1 MMAHLCRLYPLKSG
15 CGTLAN
21 SKFMKWTENGK
32 ATDEWVNVI
41 GGRALVPT
49 NDYVGRSMKYFGDL
63 DPKVSAIVDK
73 CVAPGDVCL
82 DIGANLGL
90 VSLRMSERVGPSG
103 LVHAFEPQPR
113 MQSYIQRTINENKIK
128 NIRLHRIAL
137 GEENG
142 TLPLSIP
149 KENAGA
155 ASFIEDHASG
165 AEKIQVPVH
174 SLTDFMEELGVGSVS
189 LIKID
194 VEGFEPLVIK
204 GGLDFLR
211 EAKPNVIVLEEHGTV
226 QNKIFPESLQ
236 LLRELEYDI
245 YAMPKTY
252 FRVILE
258 AKVED
263 FLCHDYVAVSV
274 AAPERV
280 RSRLG
285 I

>member
-1 MMAHLCRLYPLKSG
+1 MTHLCRLYPLKSG

-21 SKFMKWTENGK
+21 SKFMKWTENNK

-41 GGRALVPT
+41 GGRALVPN
-49 NDYVGRSMKYFGDL
+49 NDYVGRSMKYFGDI

-73 CVAPGDVCL
+73 CVAPDDVCL

-90 VSLRMSERVGPSG
+90 VSLRISERVGPSG
-103 LVHAFEPQPR
+103 VVHAFEPQPR
-113 MQSYIQRTINENKIK
+113 MQSYIQRTINENKIE
-128 NIRLHRIAL
+128 NIRLHKIAL
-137 GEENG
+137 GEEKG

-155 ASFIEDHASG
+155 ASLAGKHADDAENIE
-165 AEKIQVPVH
+165 VPVH
-174 SLTDFMEELGVGSVS
+174 RLTDLMEELGVGSVS
-189 LIKID
+189 FIKID

-211 EAKPNVIVLEEHGTV
+211 EAKPNVIVLEEHGTI
-226 QNKIFPESLQ
+226 QNGIFPESLQ
-236 LLRELEYDI
+236 LLRDLEYDI

-252 FRVILE
+252 FNVTLE
-258 AKVED
+258 AKIEE

-274 AAPERV
+274 AAPEKV